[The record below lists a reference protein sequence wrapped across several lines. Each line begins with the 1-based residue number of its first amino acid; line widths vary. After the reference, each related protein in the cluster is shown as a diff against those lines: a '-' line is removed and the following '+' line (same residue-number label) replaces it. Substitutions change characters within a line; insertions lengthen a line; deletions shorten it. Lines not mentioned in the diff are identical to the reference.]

1 MVLLDISRIA
11 SFADYFVIA
20 SATSTRQ
27 MQALI
32 DVLDR
37 DLGRLNVHPLRR
49 EGTTNSGWVLL
60 DYGQVIVHL
69 FGREQREFYDIERL
83 WKDATPVVRIH

>member
-20 SATSTRQ
+20 SATSVRQ

-37 DLGRLNVHPLRR
+37 DLGRLGVHHLRR
-49 EGTTNSGWVLL
+49 EGTPASGWVLL
-60 DYGQVIVHL
+60 DYGPVIVHL
-69 FGREQREFYDIERL
+69 FAQEQREFYDIERL